1 MTLQGTSHPQ
11 YGIQDDE
18 YLVYHLRSVLIEFPY
33 NTEFATFPFSH
44 QSYFIEY
51 SSKCGKNDTVQE
63 RDSYDYAYKENDL
76 MFPDE
81 LLSKHLIEDIHL
93 GIVCYTSLLS
103 PSNYSFK
110 GGKTTR

>member
-1 MTLQGTSHPQ
+1 L
-11 YGIQDDE
+11 
-18 YLVYHLRSVLIEFPY
+18 
-33 NTEFATFPFSH
+33 
-44 QSYFIEY
+44 IEY